1 MAEIQSKIPLSFS
14 KKVKQTV
21 RKGQIH
27 VQPRQIGLK
36 PHSISKSNLSKYSE
50 KSQSKKKKY
59 PTIHILRG

>member
-27 VQPRQIGLK
+27 VQPR
-36 PHSISKSNLSKYSE
+36 
-50 KSQSKKKKY
+50 
-59 PTIHILRG
+59 